1 MIACIFF
8 SMAAPITAYLKILIG
23 CWRISTNKKMAKRAA
38 MESKA
43 KGTMWK
49 SIKTVLE
56 TSAKSDPAFSGQLSR
71 KQTVRPWW
79 WVSKKV
85 YSIFQSMS
93 SNTNSFSTLN
103 SGFNSGGGGGSSS
116 SLDLAGGGGDLTT
129 LTNLQSAWQQS
140 QQQHGGG
147 GGGIHQIHQQ
157 NCINA
162 QT

>member
-1 MIACIFF
+1 M
-8 SMAAPITAYLKILIG
+8 
-23 CWRISTNKKMAKRAA
+23 
-38 MESKA
+38 SKV
-43 KGTMWK
+43 TLHFVW
-49 SIKTVLE
+49 
-56 TSAKSDPAFSGQLSR
+56 GQLSR
-71 KQTVRPWW
+71 KQTVAVVVSRG
-79 WVSKKV
+79 SKKV
-85 YSIFQSMS
+85 FSIFQSMS

-147 GGGIHQIHQQ
+147 GGGIHQINQQ